1 MTPRLFPR
9 AGLVAAAALSLVL
22 TGCTPAAS
30 GDDVAAPA
38 SAGAPSS
45 GAAAT
50 TTAPAVSSTASAEAA
65 DRSRAAESSR
75 AAAQASEAEQS
86 RRAEESRAAEA
97 RRAEESRAAEDSR
110 EAERSRRAEE
120 SRAAAAAAAEEE
132 DLDAAGSAE
141 DAAWGGTA
149 GVEGDVAVVQSVAD
163 GDTLRVSLDGVS
175 TPVRLLN
182 IDTPETRHPSK
193 PVQCQG
199 PEATAALKS
208 MIGPGDTVVLQ
219 YDDVLLDRH
228 DRLLAGVFVD
238 GVLVNAEMARL
249 GLGEPVVFDGNVR
262 FLPEVEAAW
271 EQARADGVGL
281 FSGECAVEEA
291 PEPVEDEA
299 PAAVAEPAP
308 VPALAAGSGPVPG
321 ADFVCPDDFPV
332 KGNDNSFI
340 YHVPGQQ
347 HYGRT
352 NARNC
357 YASAAAAEA
366 DGYRAAKR

>member
-45 GAAAT
+45 GAAAPT
-50 TTAPAVSSTASAEAA
+50 AAPAASSTASTEAA

-75 AAAQASEAEQS
+75 AAAQASEVEQS
-86 RRAEESRAAEA
+86 RRAEESRAVEA
-97 RRAEESRAAEDSR
+97 RRAEESRAAEASR

-120 SRAAAAAAAEEE
+120 SRAAAAAEAAEEE
-132 DLDAAGSAE
+132 DLDAAESAE

-182 IDTPETRHPSK
+182 IDTPETVHPSK

-199 PEATAALKS
+199 PEATAALRS

-219 YDDVLLDRH
+219 YDDVLLDRY

-238 GVLVNAEMARL
+238 GVLVNAEMARR

-291 PEPVEDEA
+291 PEPVEDEP

-308 VPALAAGSGPVPG
+308 APAAGSGPVPG